1 MFVLMT
7 CCFYAK
13 LISNISLATIV
24 YTIFTIICKM
34 GTITLT
40 PTQPRS
46 KSYSKDPKVLRTP
59 TDFTDVIVT
68 ATMLQEAG
76 LLT

>member
-1 MFVLMT
+1 MT

-13 LISNISLATIV
+13 LISNILLATIV
-24 YTIFTIICKM
+24 YTIFTIISKM

-46 KSYSKDPKVLRTP
+46 KSYSEDPKVLRTP